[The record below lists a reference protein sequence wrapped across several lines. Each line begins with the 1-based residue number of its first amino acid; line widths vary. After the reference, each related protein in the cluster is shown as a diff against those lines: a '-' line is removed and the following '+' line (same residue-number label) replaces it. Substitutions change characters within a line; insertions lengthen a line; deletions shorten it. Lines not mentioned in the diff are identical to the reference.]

1 MTSPVTK
8 LLIFGYDSEIILEW
22 FCLLSYALFIGLA
35 LGELDLVK
43 TRTLQSSDF
52 LCSRE

>member
-8 LLIFGYDSEIILEW
+8 LLIFMALNIILER
-22 FCLLSYALFIGLA
+22 FCLLSYALFIGVA

-43 TRTLQSSDF
+43 TRPLQSSDF